1 MAEGRIPTASPEA
14 ERLFAERGL
23 TERECLAARSVLA
36 GMTAEAA
43 APLMGISPST
53 VGSLRQN
60 AYRKLGLS
68 GASELIE
75 KYGAPAASP
84 SVVPAG
90 REALRARGLSETQAS
105 VLALVAAGNSSSEIA
120 RELGIAPGTVSSARA
135 NGYRLLGIHSRGE
148 LVGLLASGEK
158 SAPERPRGQARRR
171 GALAIVSVAILL
183 ILLAV
188 AAWWPGK
195 QAGPAEAAPDELTA
209 ISHTHGIV
217 SLDDVV
223 AGYREGGV
231 AEVRV
236 TRGGDVDDERC
247 LITEALS
254 DGDPRLPDSLY
265 EGATVYL
272 TVTSDTEVPSVY
284 DMSPIDAT
292 RELEDA
298 GLVPDPAFTSYQ
310 GVPGKP
316 MVNQPRVTSMSL
328 DPGTEAR
335 VGTTVSLAYDAPL
348 EGYGR

>member
-1 MAEGRIPTASPEA
+1 M
-14 ERLFAERGL
+14 
-23 TERECLAARSVLA
+23 
-36 GMTAEAA
+36 
-43 APLMGISPST
+43 
-53 VGSLRQN
+53 
-60 AYRKLGLS
+60 
-68 GASELIE
+68 
-75 KYGAPAASP
+75 
-84 SVVPAG
+84 
-90 REALRARGLSETQAS
+90 
-105 VLALVAAGNSSSEIA
+105 
-120 RELGIAPGTVSSARA
+120 
-135 NGYRLLGIHSRGE
+135 
-148 LVGLLASGEK
+148 GLLASGEK
-158 SAPERPRGQARRR
+158 GAPERPCGQARRR

-188 AAWWPGK
+188 AAWWPGR
-195 QAGPAEAAPDELTA
+195 QAGPAEAAPGELTA

-223 AGYREGGV
+223 AGYRDGGV
-231 AEVRV
+231 TEVRV
-236 TRGGDVDDERC
+236 TREGDVDDERC

-292 RELEDA
+292 RALEEA
-298 GLVPDPAFTSYQ
+298 GLVPDPAFTGYQ

-335 VGTTVSLAYDAPL
+335 VGTTVILAYDAPL